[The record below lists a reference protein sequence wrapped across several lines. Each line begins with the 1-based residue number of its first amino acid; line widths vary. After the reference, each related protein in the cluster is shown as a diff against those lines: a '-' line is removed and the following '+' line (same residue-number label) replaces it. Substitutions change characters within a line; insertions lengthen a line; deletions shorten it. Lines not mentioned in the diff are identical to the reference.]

1 MLIHLF
7 EKGRKRIELDRF
19 KSAIERKLDAL
30 IERNRTRM
38 DYRQRYKEM
47 IQEYLS
53 GSVNLDELFKNLVEF
68 SQELNEEEQRYI
80 REELGSDEELA
91 VFDLL
96 TKPDMDLNQKQI
108 KQVKVVARK
117 LLKTLQT
124 EKMVLD
130 WKKKQQT
137 RAGVKVA
144 IEEVLDGLP
153 EVYSKEIFEGKC
165 ANVYDYVW
173 ELDL

>member
-1 MLIHLF
+1 M
-7 EKGRKRIELDRF
+7 IE
-19 KSAIERKLDAL
+19 
-30 IERNRTRM
+30 
-38 DYRQRYKEM
+38 
-47 IQEYLS
+47 EYLS
-53 GSVNLDELFKNLVEF
+53 GSANLDELFENLVKF
-68 SQELNEEEQRYI
+68 SQELNHEEQRHI
-80 REELGSDEELA
+80 REELENEEELA

-96 TKPDMDLNQKQI
+96 TKPNMNLNKKET
-108 KQVKVVARK
+108 KQVKAIARK

-153 EVYSKEIFEGKC
+153 EAYSKDVFDGKC
-165 ANVYDYVW
+165 SAVYDYVW
-173 ELDL
+173 EMAL

>member
-1 MLIHLF
+1 MVDFDALRLNLRREENVF
-7 EKGRKRIELDRF
+7 EMDRF

-47 IQEYLS
+47 IQEYLN
-53 GSVNLDELFKNLVEF
+53 GSVNLDELFEKLVTF

-108 KQVKVVARK
+108 KQVKAVARK

-130 WKKKQQT
+130 
-137 RAGVKVA
+137 
-144 IEEVLDGLP
+144 
-153 EVYSKEIFEGKC
+153 
-165 ANVYDYVW
+165 
-173 ELDL
+173 